1 MADAD
6 VPITAGSG
14 TKIDTRT
21 VGAGTDEHRQVVV
34 VGDPTTAA
42 NVGAVSA
49 AGRLSV
55 DASGVAVPVTDNSG
69 SLTVDSTQWPAALVG
84 GRLDVNIG
92 ASGLSSLAVANVET
106 LVDNAGFTDGASKVF
121 PQGYVFDETAGTGLT
136 ENDVAAARIDSKRAV
151 INVLEDATTR
161 GRRGIVTAEGALL
174 NAGDTAHDAV
184 DAGNPVKTG
193 AKASWPAIPTLVAS
207 ADRTNNWSDL
217 GGAQIVRKRPVAM
230 YTAQF
235 RLVNTTGAQR
245 ALAPAALTA
254 NTNKQVATIYH
265 AVSAT
270 KRVQIKYVAVT
281 LHSIGSVAGTIE
293 FEIVTLSATTAPATG
308 NPAITPGKHDQADG
322 AAEATC
328 LALPTTAGSVV
339 NADQPVGDNY
349 LASIG
354 ITGAASTVSPPPNA
368 MKAVLWDSRADGD
381 GKDLI
386 MRAATAEGYA
396 VNVRSNTAST
406 VFLTAT
412 MIFTEE

>member
-1 MADAD
+1 VADAD

-92 ASGLSSLAVANVET
+92 ASGLSSLAVANIET

-121 PQGYVFDETAGTGLT
+121 PQGYIFDETAGTGLT
-136 ENDVAAARIDSKRAV
+136 ENDVAAARIDSKRAIVNV
-151 INVLEDATTR
+151 IEDATTR
-161 GRRGIVTAEGALL
+161 GRRAIVTAESALL

-217 GGAQIVRKRPVAM
+217 GGAQVVRKRPVAM
-230 YTAQF
+230 YSAHYRLANATAGN
-235 RLVNTTGAQR
+235 RVLLT
-245 ALAPAALTA
+245 AALTA
-254 NTNKQVATIYH
+254 NTNKQIATIYH
-265 AVSAT
+265 AGSAT
-270 KRVQIKYVAVT
+270 KRVQIKYVEVNYI
-281 LHSIGSVAGTIE
+281 SNSVAGVIE
-293 FEIVTLSATTAPATG
+293 LELTPLSATTAPATG
-308 NPAITPGKHDQADG
+308 NPAITPGKHDPGDA

-328 LALPTTAGSVV
+328 LAIPTTQGSVV
-339 NADQPVGDNY
+339 NADQTVGIPWAEN
-349 LASIG
+349 LG
-354 ITGAASTVSPPPNA
+354 ITGAVSTLSPPPQA
-368 MKAVLWDSRADGD
+368 CKVVLWDSRADGD

-386 MRAATAEGYA
+386 IRAGSAEGYA
-396 VNVRSNTAST
+396 INVRASAT
-406 VFLTAT
+406 PVVALTAA